1 MKKRGFFYVVDAFV
15 AVSIL
20 IVTLLL
26 LYNTSLNKPAETQTS
41 TLSFDFMELLS
52 KTLIAESSSDY
63 IKELREEGVIKHT
76 RLTLLEQAVAFYD
89 LDNNLAIE
97 FLNGTFQD
105 IIPYQY
111 SGVIEI
117 DGDVVYSQINKPEEQ
132 ADILIPAKRIVFGVD
147 DPNNIYV
154 YTVLIKVWE

>member
-26 LYNTSLNKPAETQTS
+26 MYNTSLNKPVEAQTS

-52 KTLIAESSSDY
+52 GTIIAESSSTY
-63 IKELREEGVIKHT
+63 INELRDQGVIKHT
-76 RLTLLEQAVAFYD
+76 DLTLLEQAVEFY
-89 LDNNLAIE
+89 NSNPSLAIE

-105 IIPYQY
+105 ILPPQY
-111 SGVIEI
+111 SGIIEI
-117 DGDVVYSQINKPEEQ
+117 DDYVVYSQINKPEDQ

-147 DPNNIYV
+147 DPQNIYV